1 MDIRSLVRDG
11 DKVKAAL
18 HELPDGKL
26 IVKKQIKIHIPTRF
40 QERDLAEVGV
50 DNYTVGLCALILEDQ
65 YYGVLSVNAMLRI
78 TPTSTLRIKID
89 GTVYIE
95 FVFNPGDTLT
105 PSTQLVKTD
114 TLVFRIYDEI
124 ISKGNVPWYLGY
136 NDLGRIFDTA
146 RYHAGANIGTNS
158 EVTELIMSLIS
169 RNKKDRTKYYR
180 TVINKLEDLET
191 TPPAFIPLRSVIFG
205 ATNTTNKLAGNYFD
219 IGLKS
224 ALVSPAERTERIEEL
239 LRR

>member
-1 MDIRSLVRDG
+1 
-11 DKVKAAL
+11 
-18 HELPDGKL
+18 
-26 IVKKQIKIHIPTRF
+26 
-40 QERDLAEVGV
+40 
-50 DNYTVGLCALILEDQ
+50 
-65 YYGVLSVNAMLRI
+65 MLRI

-89 GTVYIE
+89 GTDYIE